1 MALHYVRAH
10 NDLFRSQNSKFRTQ
24 DLTVLTQDFTQ
35 DLLFLTWDLTLH
47 FSTKT
52 WDTLLHAKQ
61 WLGPTSAGSFFS
73 FLRIHTQQR
82 AEQWEL
88 RHIQIKHITQ
98 LFYNTPHHTLSP
110 KCCLFVLI
118 MTVSQGVY
126 SVFSSIHQWVM
137 WLINATKTKCRQHHN
152 YLFKCSFI
160 YS

>member
-1 MALHYVRAH
+1 MWEHIMTCLEVKTQS
-10 NDLFRSQNSKFRTQ
+10 LGLRTWQ
-24 DLTVLTQDFTQ
+24 SWLR
-35 DLLFLTWDLTLH
+35 
-47 FSTKT
+47 
-52 WDTLLHAKQ
+52 TLLRICFS
-61 WLGPTSAGSFFS
+61 WLGTWLWTSVQRLETHFYLQNNDSVPPLLVVS

-98 LFYNTPHHTLSP
+98 LFDNTPHHTTPYPLN
-110 KCCLFVLI
+110 VQI

-137 WLINATKTKCRQHHN
+137 WLINITKTKYRQHHN
-152 YLFKCSFI
+152 YLFKCSFN